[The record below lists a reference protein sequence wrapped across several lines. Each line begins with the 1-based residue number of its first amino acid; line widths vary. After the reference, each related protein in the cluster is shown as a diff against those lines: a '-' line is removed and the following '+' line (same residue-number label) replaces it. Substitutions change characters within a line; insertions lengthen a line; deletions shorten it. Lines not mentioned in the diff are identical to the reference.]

1 MVENLLQQLARALD
15 ARLALV
21 GGDTV
26 SYIVSL
32 GDGRR
37 SGSSVGVRKVGGMSN
52 SQIRR
57 KFLMEDVVDRIVGAA
72 VGVSV
77 HHGAGGGV
85 GVSWSGARVQFQS
98 SIDPVK
104 CRVELVI
111 GHPYWEYMWFC
122 TLPCFVIDVSM
133 VRVKMVHS
141 CGASTHQAKGGP
153 QGGFSRSLEISF
165 PAILLCYRCV

>member
-1 MVENLLQQLARALD
+1 VVENLLQQLARALD

-57 KFLMEDVVDRIVGAA
+57 KFLMEDVVDRIVGPA

-104 CRVELVI
+104 LVRCRVELVI

-122 TLPCFVIDVSM
+122 TLPARLVSL
-133 VRVKMVHS
+133 VCRWLV
-141 CGASTHQAKGGP
+141 
-153 QGGFSRSLEISF
+153 
-165 PAILLCYRCV
+165 